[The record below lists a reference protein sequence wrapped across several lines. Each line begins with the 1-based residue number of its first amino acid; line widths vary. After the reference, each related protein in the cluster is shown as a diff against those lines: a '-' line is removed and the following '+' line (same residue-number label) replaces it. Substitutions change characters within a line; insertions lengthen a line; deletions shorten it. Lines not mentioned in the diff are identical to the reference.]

1 LKKSNI
7 VLEII
12 LAIAATIV
20 IIAAVRAAA
29 DN

>member
-12 LAIAATIV
+12 LAIATAIV
-20 IIAAVRAAA
+20 IIAAVKAAA